1 MSATAGRA
9 EAEAEAAADVTDVRA
24 AAAPAGTVSVQ
35 PASSSAW
42 RSAVVRATSDS
53 PSAERGERL
62 GGRGSVVVEVLA
74 ACTARVECAVAC
86 TAAVQVLVVAVG
98 GRGPEVLR
106 AGAGVLTGW
115 VFMLFILP

>member
-1 MSATAGRA
+1 VSATAGRA
-9 EAEAEAAADVTDVRA
+9 EAAAADVTDVRA

-86 TAAVQVLVVAVG
+86 TAVVVVVVVG

>member
-9 EAEAEAAADVTDVRA
+9 QAAAAADVTDVRA
-24 AAAPAGTVSVQ
+24 AAAPAETVSVQ

-53 PSAERGERL
+53 PSAERGERS

-74 ACTARVECAVAC
+74 ACTARVECAVDC
-86 TAAVQVLVVAVG
+86 TAAVVLVVVVG